1 MINPIKN
8 RKVEVEFT
16 THGYSPLLGR
26 IWPTRKAT
34 LNYSTARR
42 FVDEGQAVFTD
53 EKEQA
58 KVPVAETSAPAE
70 ESVTETETEPET
82 VDSESEKEDDVK
94 EDKPATKKKAK
105 KSRKK
110 SKK

>member
-58 KVPVAETSAPAE
+58 KVPVLETSAPAE
-70 ESVTETETEPET
+70 ESVTET